1 MKAGQ
6 LLAVAITQ
14 AAAFEGRQK
23 KNRRLMAR
31 MGNVEGTLRASQA
44 NDRFGGK
51 DGKNSPAE
59 CGVKIYPQKSAILMP
74 IDVRIIDIPNRL
86 NETMMT
92 RGGRLRKALAQ
103 TLDIFRFDG
112 QIDIRRWVI
121 VNVLIISKDAIRDS
135 FLVEDSEKRLQEF
148 SAGVHYLNVPTA
160 PIRLSIKPR

>member
-1 MKAGQ
+1 LPYRRRRFVDDSCVPIRQFFSGRSECCAKGSRQLLRIADLLMKAGQ
-6 LLAVAITQ
+6 LLAVAVTQ

-44 NDRFGGK
+44 NDGFGGK

-86 NETMMT
+86 NETIMT
-92 RGGRLRKALAQ
+92 CGGHLRKAVAQ

-112 QIDIRRWVI
+112 QIDI
-121 VNVLIISKDAIRDS
+121 
-135 FLVEDSEKRLQEF
+135 
-148 SAGVHYLNVPTA
+148 
-160 PIRLSIKPR
+160 